1 MLYNP
6 PTGSTDPN
14 APYVGKNVAAGQQG
28 SKVPPSAVEFTQRE
42 IVAPI
47 AESGQ
52 SPTNADPKQLLRAIR
67 GGALTT
73 FTDQSTA
80 ANTVVLSPGTAHN
93 DLHKGLPFRIFP
105 AFTNTSATVTVQVN
119 TLTTSL
125 RRRDGTQPAPGD
137 IVAGVPIDVVSDG
150 TNFRILGFTPSD
162 IANLVASAST
172 AAGYVQIGDQSYGA
186 SAADRVV
193 ATSAAFT
200 VPRSITLPSAGAR
213 LAGDTLVFMDRFGAV
228 SAFNP
233 LTFAATGTD
242 TLDGAPSFTIGA
254 PYQVVT
260 FRSDGSGRWTYDRKA
275 STAFRPAGDADVT
288 VLASD
293 GTVSTS
299 VPLTASRTWTLPSAN
314 AVKAGTP
321 IILTDIFGACGPGTT
336 VTLAGKG
343 TDTLNGQA
351 SIALSTAFFQ
361 AMAISD
367 GISRWAI
374 QVVDPKQFTTV
385 HRLAGRRRRH
395 RLGAGPEPSPDPAE
409 ERRHDL
415 RRRGAA
421 ARPERRPHAGQRLQ
435 RGGGAGPHEV
445 LPLPR
450 RDLRDAHVR
459 AVDHEPRDRRR
470 RPRGED
476 RRCGR
481 RLVGMAYTNAS
492 GQFQNSAGFFG
503 LINYFNRR
511 GAVFDSGS
519 LPATTISGSTPVPL
533 GNSIT
538 FLAWA
543 DDIVKLRTSAM
554 YTSGQYI
561 PTLYNYVDGASV
573 GVAANLLLG
582 RPAAPSSRPG
592 PSSKEVSPRA
602 STPSSPTPPTS
613 RATARR
619 SPAASSSTSGLDP
632 WQTVSDPHFA
642 ANWPQ
647 SASATA

>member
-1 MLYNP
+1 MQYNQP
-6 PTGSTDPN
+6 FDQPTNPN
-14 APYVGKNVAAGQQG
+14 APFVDGNPGAGLAGSIPPAA
-28 SKVPPSAVEFTQRE
+28 ALEFTQRE

-52 SPTNADPKQLLRAIR
+52 TPSNADPKQLLRAVR
-67 GGALTT
+67 GGQLTT
-73 FTDQSTA
+73 FTDQSSA
-80 ANTVVLSPGTAHN
+80 ANAIVLSPGTAHT

-162 IANLVASAST
+162 IANLVASAAT
-172 AAGYVQIGDQSYGA
+172 AAGYVQVGDQSYGA
-186 SAADRVV
+186 SASDRVI

-213 LAGDTLVFMDRFGAV
+213 LAGDTLVFMDRSGAV

-254 PYQVVT
+254 PFQVVT

-343 TDTLNGQA
+343 TDTLNGQP

-385 HRLAGRRRRH
+385 TAALADGGVLVSVLDQNHLQVLPKNGGTIYVGGALQIIPSAGLTLANVYNGVAAPVLTRFYLYLAVVAGVQTFELSTTGHVTDGAGR
-395 RLGAGPEPSPDPAE
+395 
-409 ERRHDL
+409 
-415 RRRGAA
+415 
-421 ARPERRPHAGQRLQ
+421 
-435 RGGGAGPHEV
+435 EV
-445 LPLPR
+445 KIG
-450 RDLRDAHVR
+450 DA
-459 AVDHEPRDRRR
+459 
-470 RPRGED
+470 
-476 RRCGR
+476 GR
-481 RLVGMAYTNAS
+481 RLVGMAYTDAS
-492 GQFQNSAGFFG
+492 GHFVDSPAFRGVLNW
-503 LINYFNRR
+503 FNQDERP
-511 GAVFDSGS
+511 FDSGYS
-519 LPATTISGSTPVPL
+519 NSPTIAPGASALSGNVTTVLSWGRRPTHIQGFQGTVEASGYTLQNSVDGAAVELGVSVPPANSTGAGNVSGLFAWSTIIL
-533 GNSIT
+533 GEGVHTLQTSIT
-538 FLAWA
+538 TQSNA
-543 DDIVKLRTSAM
+543 
-554 YTSGQYI
+554 TSGQVY
-561 PTLYNYVDGASV
+561 T
-573 GVAANLLLG
+573 
-582 RPAAPSSRPG
+582 
-592 PSSKEVSPRA
+592 PR
-602 STPSSPTPPTS
+602 
-613 RATARR
+613 
-619 SPAASSSTSGLDP
+619 
-632 WQTVSDPHFA
+632 QTGTF
-642 ANWPQ
+642 WG
-647 SASATA
+647 